1 MRALSPDQAK
11 GEVSRLNNNML
22 QEAAAAVAANHRMN
36 RFDVLEIVR
45 FALGTTLFLMML
57 MLALSH

>member
-1 MRALSPDQAK
+1 MNSL
-11 GEVSRLNNNML
+11 L
-22 QEAAAAVAANHRMN
+22 QEAAAAVATNHRMN

-45 FALGTTLFLMML
+45 FALGLMFSLMTL